1 MIILTNEEMTLN
13 ILYNWGK
20 GKMKIWLP
28 KFFEDPKMFDTRKII
43 KLIRDSQTPEEEEK
57 IWRYIEAEM
66 ETIEDRMKSCANKS
80 VDASTKAKE
89 LEPDLA
95 RLIEQ
100 RDRWKKSSD
109 PYKELMKGVKTMRAE
124 INHQKAVAKSQLS
137 DFNRLMRQKDFYVK
151 LKEFYKK

>member
-28 KFFEDPKMFDTRKII
+28 EFFMDPKISDTRKII
-43 KLIRDSQTPEEEEK
+43 KLIRDSQTPEEENK
-57 IWRYIEAEM
+57 IWGYVEAEL
-66 ETIEDRMKSCANKS
+66 ETLDDRLKSCVNKT
-80 VDASTKAKE
+80 VDASTRAKE

-95 RLIEQ
+95 RLIAQ

-109 PYKELMKGVKTMRAE
+109 PYKELMEAVKSKREE
-124 INHQKAVAKSQLS
+124 IQHFKNVSRSQMS
-137 DFNRLMRQKDFYVK
+137 EFNRLNRQKEFYAKLKDFY
-151 LKEFYKK
+151 KK